1 MTEAINQ
8 GSNAAGAV
16 AGSFTLSAQMPNGKS
31 LTFSGYVLQGE
42 AVADVNAKLD
52 LAASV
57 VERQRLAAEIP
68 VLEKALEQQIKAKAQ
83 FEGIVEELGG
93 KERLSTTER
102 EKQNAMRIN
111 LKAIDDEIRRG
122 EIAIADARRALL
134 PAD

>member
-8 GSNAAGAV
+8 GSNAGGAV
-16 AGSFTLSAQMPNGKS
+16 SGSFTLSAQMPNGKS
-31 LTFSGYVLQGE
+31 LAFSGYILQGE
-42 AVADVNAKLD
+42 AVADVNSKLD